1 MVILMGVFGH
11 TMLNIGVYFLV
22 SMVIFILGM
31 YLMTK
36 FNQDF
41 TLMSLFALLTWIA
54 SMVTLAFV
62 RWPFDAHSDAATIA
76 IVFMGVFLALWI
88 GQVSAWSAKGWKEYS
103 KDRQAKKNA
112 KENAKK
118 AAKNAASLEKLKNL
132 IDL

>member
-11 TMLNIGVYFLV
+11 TMLNICMYFLF

-31 YLMTK
+31 YVMTK

-41 TLMSLFALLTWIA
+41 TLMSLFALLIWIA

-62 RWPFDAHSDAATIA
+62 RWPIDVHSDTVTLAR
-76 IVFMGVFLALWI
+76 VFIYIFLALWI
-88 GQVSAWSAKGWKEYS
+88 GQVVAWSAKGWKEYS